1 MDDVDDEFDIWEPK
15 QKSPHVVLASIR
27 LGVLRRFRDDAK
39 DWEATGFR
47 ERELTLPEVFR
58 RLPDTD
64 ITDTHLYRF
73 PANPYGISGVDKA
86 PPPLTNAIISFV
98 QGTYQPIF
106 KSMTTRALAEM
117 ELYVDDK
124 GASDPE
130 TLLSFRNHYGGI
142 VDLLTYLPFGSRTV
156 DSQAIVCHYHFWN
169 AYIYGRIHR
178 GDKSKSVEKERG
190 NLKSAARE
198 QLATLQKMEVP
209 TRSPLATLFHFQN
222 LTNEMDILAELASL
236 GAVKPSI
243 IKGRADQTEYF
254 KRVLWF
260 NQLFPWRIEE
270 PTQALIIAAHTG
282 NEPALLMQFGAL
294 ALQALVGA
302 LHCALNKGTFNRSH
316 PVINYRA
323 PLFEDEKPLA
333 DQKILQDYFEKT
345 HPILIKELNLREI
358 FKKPFSTRTAAIL

>member
-1 MDDVDDEFDIWEPK
+1 MDDVDDEFDFWEPK
-15 QKSPHVVLASIR
+15 EKSPHVVLAAIR

-39 DWEATGFR
+39 DLEATGFR

-58 RLPDTD
+58 RLPDTN

-86 PPPLTNAIISFV
+86 PPPLTNAVISFV

-117 ELYVDDK
+117 ELYVDGK
-124 GASDPE
+124 GASEPE

-169 AYIYGRIHR
+169 AYIYGRLHR
-178 GDKSKSVEKERG
+178 GDDSKSVAKERA

-198 QLATLQKMEVP
+198 QLATLQKMEIP

-236 GAVKPSI
+236 GAVKPSV
-243 IKGRADQTEYF
+243 IKERAEQAKYF
-254 KRVLWF
+254 EKVLWF

-282 NEPALLMQFGAL
+282 NDPQLLSQFGSL
-294 ALQALVGA
+294 ALKAVAVA

-316 PVINYRA
+316 PVITYRA
-323 PLFEDEKPLA
+323 PLFEDEKPLK
-333 DQKILQDYFEKT
+333 DQKILKDYLEKT
-345 HPILIKELNLREI
+345 HPVLIKELNLREI
-358 FKKPFSTRTAAIL
+358 FKKPASTRSAAAR

>member
-358 FKKPFSTRTAAIL
+358 FKKPFATRTAAIR